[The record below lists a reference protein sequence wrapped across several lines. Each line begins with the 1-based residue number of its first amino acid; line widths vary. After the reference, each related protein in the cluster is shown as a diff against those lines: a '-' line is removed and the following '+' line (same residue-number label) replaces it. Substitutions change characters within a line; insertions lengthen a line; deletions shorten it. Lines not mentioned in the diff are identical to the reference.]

1 MLVDKL
7 NSLLPNKTTP
17 QQQVGIAGFTL
28 FARVRDTMELRSRVP
43 LSVVEDGSSI
53 GDHVI
58 NDPISIT
65 IEGVVGDVYIQQS
78 PLETTFRDVAP
89 IGKVLNFL
97 PFQTR
102 SQVQKIAGY
111 ASQVL
116 DAARRIDDIV
126 KTGNDILQ
134 FGNKGGN
141 PQAQF
146 IETIRSLHDAKALIP
161 IQTPFERLEQMRII
175 MATFTQTAESGEISF
190 KITAQ
195 QIRTAK
201 VELSKL
207 EPLNSSPVGNPS
219 DSAKEQL
226 APPPQSKDVAYA
238 SKQDV
243 GLLVDLLEQKK
254 NGTFVR

>member
-65 IEGVVGDVYIQQS
+65 IEGVVGDVFIRESALLTAYRSI
-78 PLETTFRDVAP
+78 AP
-89 IGKVLNFL
+89 VGKVLNYL

-102 SQVQKIAGY
+102 SQVQKIAGF
-111 ASQVL
+111 ASQAL
-116 DAARRIDDIV
+116 DMARKFDDIV
-126 KTGNDILQ
+126 NTGKDILQ
-134 FGNKGGN
+134 IGNKDKKKP
-141 PQAQF
+141 PQAKF
-146 IETIRSLHDAKALIP
+146 IETIRSLHDLKKLIP
-161 IQTPFERLEQMRII
+161 IDTPFERLERMRII

-207 EPLNSSPVGNPS
+207 EPVKSSPVGNPS
-219 DSAKEQL
+219 DSAKEQS
-226 APPPQSKDVAYA
+226 APPPPQSKEVALP
-238 SKQDV
+238 SEKES
-243 GLLVDLLEQKK
+243 GLLKDMLAARGV
-254 NGTFVR
+254 V